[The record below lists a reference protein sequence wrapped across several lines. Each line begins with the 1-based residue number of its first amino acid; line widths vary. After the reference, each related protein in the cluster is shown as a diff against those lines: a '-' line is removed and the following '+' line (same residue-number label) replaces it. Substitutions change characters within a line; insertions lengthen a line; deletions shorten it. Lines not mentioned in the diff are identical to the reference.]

1 MKLESR
7 EEKNDHLHH
16 KRTFFLIENIDRNR
30 PNKSKTKTVPCNVL
44 SRQKKCFCQVCVDNT
59 ADGIQCEN
67 SGLVD
72 QWTSQELQHTAV
84 GNDVRRTRGRGRNA
98 RTRVARTRRGDI
110 DVRNRGESTQEVIT
124 SDPAFLF
131 T

>member
-1 MKLESR
+1 MIIYIIKGLSSSLKTLTE
-7 EEKNDHLHH
+7 
-16 KRTFFLIENIDRNR
+16 TAQT
-30 PNKSKTKTVPCNVL
+30 KTKQKLFLELENCNVL